1 MGNMC
6 QQRDDRKQ
14 SLNSKTCCTNLCNVM
29 NILKSILIDLG
40 IPEASLRNNTLLYKD
55 LQLDSVEIVE
65 IALGLKRKLGVNV
78 KLETGQDMTL
88 AEVCHIVT
96 RAIASPPKSTEVKGL
111 GIDIVPIES
120 IAKLVDQSDRQSLGL
135 LFTPKEIDFCQSKS
149 DFYQDYAICFATKEA
164 VGKALGT
171 GLVGIDWNEI
181 EANITSKKVTI
192 HLSGKAGDRAKKRG
206 VQSWL
211 ANWYDWD
218 KHILVQ
224 AIAL

>member
-1 MGNMC
+1 MC
-6 QQRDDRKQ
+6 QQKDDRQ
-14 SLNSKTCCTNLCNVM
+14 QPLNCSKTCCNVM

-78 KLETGQDMTL
+78 KLETGQDKTL
-88 AEVCHIVT
+88 AEICNIVN

-120 IAKLVDQSDRQSLGL
+120 IAKLVDPCDRQSLSL
-135 LFTPKEIDFCQSKS
+135 LFTPKEIDLCQSKS
-149 DFYQDYAICFATKEA
+149 NFYQYYAVCFATKEA

-181 EANITSKKVTI
+181 EANITSNKVI
-192 HLSGKAGDRAKKRG
+192 INLSGKAGDRAKKRG
-206 VQSWL
+206 VQAWL
-211 ANWYDWD
+211 ANWCDWD